1 MTFSWKKITLWVGL
15 LLIILTIY
23 TLWKLNRTERELMTF
38 FASEEVAPSDTS
50 AGITV
55 GSVRISGLNG
65 NIHLNDLAYYSRTD
79 EPLWTASKIS
89 ISIGTWKS
97 LQMGILPAGYVLASL
112 NETNAVLNDWKFSSV
127 NSENGLRAI
136 FTLYGQ
142 PFDLFPILA
151 EGRFPLNSMRLQMDA
166 YPIDGAILVDILSK
180 FYQVPESIL
189 TLSSWQNNT
198 FKGELAIDPFTG
210 RISLNSAEMSSEDNN
225 ASLIVNLG
233 LLYDE
238 LDVSQPEIG
247 IIGKPSRFNLSV
259 TGSLPDEGAFSLI
272 PIGEA
277 GSLNFKSLQW
287 STRGNLSES
296 DTLLTADILYNAENT
311 SVTIS
316 QPVWYPNNEFLGQA
330 NDILT
335 IFGISTNRFDFQE
348 LIIDYGLRPD
358 NIIEINALELT
369 HMNFKSGFSGEL
381 DLGDTNELSNA
392 PIRGT
397 IRVDQMSE
405 GLLNATYNIEEIF
418 RLQIRRDGNAILFP
432 VSGTV
437 ANPSIF

>member
-1 MTFSWKKITLWVGL
+1 
-15 LLIILTIY
+15 
-23 TLWKLNRTERELMTF
+23 MTF

-55 GSVRISGLNG
+55 GSVRISGLSG

-79 EPLWTASKIS
+79 EPVWTASS
-89 ISIGTWKS
+89 LSLSIGTWKS

-112 NETNAVLNDWKFSSV
+112 NETNAVINDWKF
-127 NSENGLRAI
+127 NSTTSDDGLKAS

-142 PFDLFPILA
+142 PFDLFPILS

-166 YPIDGAILVDILSK
+166 HPIDGAVLVDILSN
-180 FYQVPESIL
+180 FYQVPEAMQI
-189 TLSSWQNNT
+189 LSSSQNNT
-198 FKGELAIDPFTG
+198 FAGELAIDPFTG
-210 RISLNSAEMSSEDNN
+210 RISLNSAEIRSEEN

-233 LLYDE
+233 LHYDE
-238 LDVSQPEIG
+238 LDVERPEIG

-296 DTLLTADILYNAENT
+296 DTLLTTEIIYNAEHT
-311 SVTIS
+311 TVTIE
-316 QPVWYPNNEFLGQA
+316 QPVWFPNSEFLGQA

-335 IFGISTNRFDFQE
+335 IFGIPTNRFDFQ
-348 LIIDYGLRPD
+348 LLTIDYGLRPE
-358 NIIEINALELT
+358 NSIEISSLELK
-369 HMNFKSGFSGEL
+369 HLNFRSSFSGQLNLIDNGEI
-381 DLGDTNELSNA
+381 SNA

-397 IRVDQMSE
+397 IRIDQMTE
-405 GLLNATYNIEEIF
+405 GLLNASYNIEEIF
-418 RLQIRRDGNAILFP
+418 GLQIRRDGNAITFP
-432 VSGTV
+432 VSGTL

>member
-1 MTFSWKKITLWVGL
+1 MI
-15 LLIILTIY
+15 
-23 TLWKLNRTERELMTF
+23 F
-38 FASEEVAPSDTS
+38 FASEQVAPSDTS
-50 AGITV
+50 SGITV
-55 GSVRISGLNG
+55 GSVQISGLNG

-79 EPLWTASKIS
+79 EPVWTARNLS

-112 NETNAVLNDWKFSSV
+112 NQTSAIVNDWRFSSV
-127 NSENGLRAI
+127 SSANGLKAS

-151 EGRFPLNSMRLQMDA
+151 EARFPKNSMRLQMDA
-166 YPIDGAILVDILSK
+166 YPIDGAVLVDILNK
-180 FYQVPESIL
+180 FYQIPEPIQ
-189 TLSSWQNNT
+189 TITSWQNNT

-210 RISLNSAEMSSEDNN
+210 RISLNSAEIRSEDND

-233 LLYDE
+233 LHYDK
-238 LDVSQPEIG
+238 LDVAHPEIG

-259 TGSLPDEGAFSLI
+259 TGSLADEGAFSLI

-296 DTLLTADILYNAENT
+296 DPLLTATILYNAEHT
-311 SVTIS
+311 SITIDK
-316 QPVWYPNNEFLGQA
+316 PVWYPNSEFLGQA

-335 IFGISTNRFDFQE
+335 IFGIPTNRFDFQE
-348 LIIDYGLRPD
+348 MIINYGLRPD

-369 HMNFKSGFSGEL
+369 HINFKSRFSGQL
-381 DLGDTNELSNA
+381 DVSGAGEIRNA
-392 PIRGT
+392 PIRGN
-397 IRVDQMSE
+397 IRIDQMSE
-405 GLLNATYNIEEIF
+405 GLLNASYNIEDIF
-418 RLQIRRDGNAILFP
+418 RLQIRRDGNAITLP
-432 VSGTV
+432 VSGTL
-437 ANPSIF
+437 ASPSIF